1 MERAIARAAKQ
12 PACGL
17 RPAPQSQSASPYRD
31 HPYKIN
37 FAGDCDRCVRSC
49 AGSNHDPK
57 CRRPQSG
64 TFNSPYFHD
73 DPGICGL
80 DCATDGESTPSSPM
94 RFRWGRPELE
104 RLPLQDGL
112 YQRADKLVEI
122 NGRLLII
129 KAHERKDSPAQTMSS
144 QTKNRRHLASRRSSW
159 RPILRPASAHTESPS
174 TRGWSDNW
182 L

>member
-1 MERAIARAAKQ
+1 MRGFAIILAVAATAVCG
-12 PACGL
+12 PALAQTTTPNVVAPSQGL
-17 RPAPQSQSASPYRD
+17 
-31 HPYKIN
+31 
-37 FAGDCDRCVRSC
+37 
-49 AGSNHDPK
+49 
-57 CRRPQSG
+57 
-64 TFNSPYFHD
+64 
-73 DPGICGL
+73 
-80 DCATDGESTPSSPM
+80 STPLTSTTTRAYAASTAQLMVKALPPM

-144 QTKNRRHLASRRSSW
+144 QTKNRRHLVSRRSSW